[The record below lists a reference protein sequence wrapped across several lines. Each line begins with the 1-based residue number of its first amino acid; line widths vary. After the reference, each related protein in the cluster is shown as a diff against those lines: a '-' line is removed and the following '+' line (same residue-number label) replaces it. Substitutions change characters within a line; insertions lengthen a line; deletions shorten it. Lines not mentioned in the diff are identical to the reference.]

1 MMRRIPLQP
10 TARQKEIVMGNRF
23 SGSIVTAAIAA
34 AAVGAAI
41 SVSVIPSSAQ
51 APTASGAALKT
62 PWGEPDLQGIWT
74 DEFDT
79 PLQRPAQY
87 ANQEFFSEA
96 QRAELDKT
104 RSATLNR
111 FATER
116 EINGA
121 YNAATFFTTKHT
133 GARTSKIVDPA
144 NGRIP
149 PLTPEAQK
157 TAAAERD
164 FRLALLQ
171 STDTCKDKLPGCAGG
186 KYDPTT
192 SPRRGEAAPRYN
204 TGRMNRND
212 GPEDS
217 SLAERCLTGGLP
229 EFGGATG
236 SFRRIVQTPGGI
248 SMFYDVGQGQG
259 WQRNIVMDESP
270 HLPTGI
276 RQWFGDSRGHWEGNT
291 LVIDVTNFSPKTDV
305 FGSRENLHLVERW
318 TRTGPRT
325 LAYEVTI
332 EDPTVWTRP
341 WTVRQDFGRQSDEE
355 DRIYSEPRCLEGNYG
370 LPGLLHGRR
379 AEDAAFAQGRGPD
392 PASIDNARAL
402 TLAEVPQDPLQ

>member
-1 MMRRIPLQP
+1 
-10 TARQKEIVMGNRF
+10 MGDRS
-23 SGSIVTAAIAA
+23 SGAIVTAAIAA

-41 SVSVIPSSAQ
+41 STSVTHTSAQ
-51 APTASGAALKT
+51 APAASSAALKT

-87 ANQEFFSEA
+87 ANQEFFTEV
-96 QRAELDKT
+96 QRADLDKT
-104 RSATLNR
+104 RSAILNR

-121 YNAATFFTTKHT
+121 YNAATFFSTKRT
-133 GARTSKIVDPA
+133 GARTSKIVDPP
-144 NGRIP
+144 NGRLP

-157 TAAAERD
+157 TAAVDRE
-164 FRLALLQ
+164 FRLALVQ
-171 STDTCKDKLPGCAGG
+171 STDTCKNKLPGCAGG
-186 KYDPTT
+186 HYDPKT
-192 SPRRGEAAPRYN
+192 SPRRAETPPRYN
-204 TGRMNRND
+204 TARMNRND

-217 SLAERCLTGGLP
+217 SLPERCLTGGLP
-229 EFGGATG
+229 EFGGPTG
-236 SFRRIVQTPGGI
+236 SYRRIVQTPGGI

-259 WQRNIVMDESP
+259 WQRNIVMDGSP
-270 HLPTGI
+270 HLLPNI
-276 RQWFGDSRGHWEGNT
+276 RQWFGDSRGHWEGNM
-291 LVIDVTNFSPKTDV
+291 LVVDVTNFSPKTDV

-332 EDPTVWTRP
+332 EDPNVWTRP

-355 DRIYSEPRCLEGNYG
+355 NRIYSEPRCLEGNYG

-379 AEDAAFAQGRGPD
+379 VEDAAFAAGRGPD

-402 TLAEVPQDPLQ
+402 TLAEVPQDPLQQ